1 MTPQRIALVTG
12 SNRGIGKEVARQLAR
27 DHGLKVLLAARDV
40 EKGRAAA
47 QEIGHQTEALQLDVS
62 SPTSVAAAFARI
74 ETRFGRL
81 DVLIN
86 NAGIDYDTDQQAHS
100 ADLDRVRQAFDTNFF
115 GPWAVIIAA
124 VPLLRNGVQARIVNV
139 SSGAGALTGMTAGT
153 PGYGISKTAL
163 NALTLKTA
171 AELKRYGILVSAVCP
186 GWVATDMGGGGRP
199 VAEGAK
205 GVVWAATLPDG
216 SPTGAFFRDGQR
228 IDW

>member
-12 SNRGIGKEVARQLAR
+12 ANRGIGKEVARQLAR
-27 DHGLKVLLAARDV
+27 DHGFKVLLGARDV

-47 QEIGHQTEALQLDVS
+47 QEIGHQAEALQLDVS
-62 SPTSVAAAFARI
+62 NPVSVAAACARI

-81 DVLIN
+81 DVLVN
-86 NAGIDYDTDQQAHS
+86 NAGIDYDTDQQAHC
-100 ADLDRVRQAFDTNFF
+100 ADLDRVRRAFDTNFF
-115 GPWAVIIAA
+115 GLWAVIIAA
-124 VPLLRNGVQARIVNV
+124 VPLLRNGVQPRIVNV

-171 AELKRYGILVSAVCP
+171 AELKRYGILVNAVCP

-216 SPTGAFFRDGQR
+216 SPTGTFFRDGQR